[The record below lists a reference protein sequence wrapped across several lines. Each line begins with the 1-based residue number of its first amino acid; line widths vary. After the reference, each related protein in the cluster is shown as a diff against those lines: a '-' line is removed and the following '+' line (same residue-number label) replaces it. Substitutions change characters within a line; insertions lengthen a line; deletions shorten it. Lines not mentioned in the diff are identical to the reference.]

1 MATSTL
7 IQKLDGTALISN
19 ISGSPGSYTSV
30 STPDVSN
37 RSQVETFK
45 LKVAAGGGTV
55 SIAKNAWVMFD
66 TTQTGAE
73 KVLCVRTAG
82 ASANGTGLT
91 VGVALEAVSVTA
103 TATSGAEDLVRVVIS
118 GFAEAAIN
126 ASAGESLVVQT
137 AAGVADSASA
147 GITCAPCGVALTTAA
162 PGLGEVWVHKQF

>member
-7 IQKLDGTALISN
+7 IQKLDGTAFES
-19 ISGSPGSYTSV
+19 SKTVPGSYTAV
-30 STPDVSN
+30 TPEGLSN
-37 RSQVETFK
+37 RSQIETFK

-55 SIAKNAWVMFD
+55 SIAAGAWVMFD
-66 TTQTGAE
+66 TSQTGAE

-103 TATSGAEDLVRVVIS
+103 SATSAAEDLVRVVIS

>member
-7 IQKLDGTALISN
+7 IQKLDGTAFES
-19 ISGSPGSYTSV
+19 SKTVPGSYTAV
-30 STPDVSN
+30 TPEGLSN

-55 SIAKNAWVMFD
+55 SIAAGAWVMFD
-66 TTQTGAE
+66 TSQTGAE

-103 TATSGAEDLVRVVIS
+103 SATSAAEDLVRVVIS

>member
-7 IQKLDGTALISN
+7 IQRLDATALTTSTTV
-19 ISGSPGSYTSV
+19 PGGYQVVT
-30 STPDVSN
+30 TPDVSN

-55 SIAKNAWVMFD
+55 SIAKGAWVMFD
-66 TTQTGAE
+66 TTQSGAE
-73 KVLCVRTAG
+73 KVLCVRRSSTA
-82 ASANGTGLT
+82 ANGNGLT

-103 TATSGAEDLVRVVIS
+103 SASNGAEALVRVVIS

-126 ASAGESLVVQT
+126 ASAGQSLVVQT

-147 GITCAPCGVALTTAA
+147 AITCAPCGVALTTAA
-162 PGLGEVWVHKQF
+162 PGVGEVWVFKQF